1 LGKGRVIEESKP
13 PLYDGPVGPE
23 TFKQAYRHVVDRVR
37 AKGAKNVQ
45 WVLHLMDYSMPQE
58 EWNLVAKYYPGPEYS
73 DWLGF
78 SLYGP
83 QFPADE
89 EWAPFFPLF
98 DWPYTELTLLDPD
111 KPIVVC
117 EWGVAELPNLGS
129 KPEWIAQ
136 GFRVM
141 KEGKYPRL
149 KACVFWHE
157 RWQNSD
163 GANAGKYSSLRVN
176 STPAS
181 LEAYRKGVA
190 DPVYLER
197 PILREGSR

>member
-1 LGKGRVIEESKP
+1 M
-13 PLYDGPVGPE
+13 
-23 TFKQAYRHVVDRVR
+23 VDRVR